1 MKQTTP
7 VHLLRSFEAAARHSS
22 FTMAAGEL
30 NVTQAA
36 ISKQVKALEKEL
48 NCLLFNRSAHGVTLT
63 HIGERYWQEIK
74 ALLNKIDKIT
84 TQLFAER
91 DNSTITI
98 RANISYSLDVLSHKL
113 DWFANHY
120 PQLSIELIHNV
131 WSKHGQ
137 QMGADIEIDYRS
149 IEPQNKSFRLLHH
162 DLMFPVI
169 ATTLATEKINK
180 LPLIKIL
187 GYYSEWDWW
196 LENAIRLPDQTL
208 TAKFKEWIN
217 NRQKDIRHNQNILRV
232 DNSLSAYK
240 LAMQGN
246 GIALARSSLVQNYL
260 VNKQLK
266 RMAKKIEFQAIE
278 GFHVRLSESG
288 RANKACVEFV
298 EDLLKTESVDYEL
311 SSSY

>member
-7 VHLLRSFEAAARHSS
+7 VHLLRSFEAAARHNS
-22 FTMAAGEL
+22 FTIAADEL
-30 NVTQAA
+30 NITQAA

-48 NCLLFNRSAHGVTLT
+48 NCLLFNRNAHGVTLT

-74 ALLNKIDKIT
+74 ASLNKIDKIT

-113 DWFANHY
+113 NWFKRHY
-120 PQLSIELIHNV
+120 PQLNIELIHNV

-149 IEPQNKSFRLLHH
+149 IEPRNKSFRLLHH

-169 ATTLATEKINK
+169 ATTLTIEKINN

-196 LENAIRLPDQTL
+196 LENAAKLQDQQLPCKL
-208 TAKFKEWIN
+208 KEWIS
-217 NRQKDIRHNQNILRV
+217 NRQKDIRRNQSILRV

-246 GIALARSSLVQNYL
+246 GIALARSSLVENYL
-260 VNKQLK
+260 INKQLK
-266 RMAKKIEFQAIE
+266 RMAKKIEFQAVE

-288 RANKACVEFV
+288 RTKQACVEFV
-298 EDLLKTESVDYEL
+298 EYLVN
-311 SSSY
+311 

>member
-7 VHLLRSFEAAARHSS
+7 VHLLRSFEAAARHNS
-22 FTMAAGEL
+22 FTIAADEL
-30 NVTQAA
+30 NITQAA

-48 NCLLFNRSAHGVTLT
+48 NCLLFNRNAHGVTLT

-74 ALLNKIDKIT
+74 ASLNKIDKIT

-113 DWFANHY
+113 SWFKRHY
-120 PQLSIELIHNV
+120 PQLNIELIHNV

-149 IEPQNKSFRLLHH
+149 IEPRNKSFRLLHH

-169 ATTLATEKINK
+169 ATTLTIEKINN

-196 LENAIRLPDQTL
+196 LENAAKLQDQQLPCKL
-208 TAKFKEWIN
+208 KEWIS
-217 NRQKDIRHNQNILRV
+217 NRQKDIRRNQSILRV

-246 GIALARSSLVQNYL
+246 GIALARSSLVENYL
-260 VNKQLK
+260 INKQLK
-266 RMAKKIEFQAIE
+266 RMAKKIEFQAVE

-288 RANKACVEFV
+288 RTKKACVEFV
-298 EDLLKTESVDYEL
+298 EYLVN
-311 SSSY
+311 